1 MNKTMRMTLI
11 GSATLAGLIACAAV
25 AEPQVEPAHAG
36 HGMGQSPS
44 MQLHRIMMKHSSNMP
59 MTGDVDRDFA
69 AMMQM
74 HHQQAIEMVDVLI
87 AHGDDE
93 ALKAMA
99 REMKKTQQEEIAE
112 LEKHK

>member
-1 MNKTMRMTLI
+1 MKQKLHMLL
-11 GSATLAGLIACAAV
+11 GSTALAGLMACAA
-25 AEPQVEPAHAG
+25 AAGPQPQAVHEAHAT
-36 HGMGQSPS
+36 GQSPS
-44 MQLHRIMMKHSSNMP
+44 MELHKLMMNHPKNMP

-74 HHQQAIEMVDVLI
+74 HHKQAIDMVDVLL

-99 REMKKTQQEEIAE
+99 RKMKQQQQQEIAE